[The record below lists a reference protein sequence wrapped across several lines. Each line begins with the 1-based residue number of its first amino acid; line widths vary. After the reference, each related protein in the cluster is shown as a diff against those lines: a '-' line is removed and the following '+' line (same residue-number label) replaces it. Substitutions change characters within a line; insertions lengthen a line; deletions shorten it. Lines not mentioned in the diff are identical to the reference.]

1 MACVERRHERVH
13 AKVSKFLLITELLR
27 ALITILIDYECVNL
41 AAKRTAKL
49 FVQLQNIGSSG
60 ARRAKGSF
68 CAA

>member
-49 FVQLQNIGSSG
+49 FV
-60 ARRAKGSF
+60 
-68 CAA
+68 

>member
-49 FVQLQNIGSSG
+49 FVWSSNF
-60 ARRAKGSF
+60 ATIRNP
-68 CAA
+68 